1 MRYSATYPHQIKRYR
16 SVQIRNA
23 CSMWHCALRR
33 WRCGRVLAAE
43 GAGAA
48 GGGGCWP
55 AVLNLLSPSSFSM
68 ADDVLDIIQTP
79 RDPSHQSPIHTC
91 VVQQH
96 TRSINSPK
104 DQHTPQR
111 NSSQFSG
118 LISLRWPMAKHAHP
132 PACTTLYAILAHPSR
147 HAQHLSTCTSLHMH
161 VSACVS
167 QHAHRSVCMSLSC
180 ITRHGTRHRP
190 KAPPARAH
198 ASSSPPSAS
207 IH

>member
-1 MRYSATYPHQIKRYR
+1 MKLAAFESASWTRFIAVGDGVAQWIAVRVRPASAT
-16 SVQIRNA
+16 
-23 CSMWHCALRR
+23 
-33 WRCGRVLAAE
+33 
-43 GAGAA
+43 
-48 GGGGCWP
+48 
-55 AVLNLLSPSSFSM
+55 VLNLVLPSWLHEG
-68 ADDVLDIIQTP
+68 DVHEDIRQTP

-96 TRSINSPK
+96 TPSINSPK
-104 DQHTPQR
+104 DLHTPQR
-111 NSSQFSG
+111 NSNQFSG
-118 LISLRWPMAKHAHP
+118 LISYLQWPMAKHAHP
-132 PACTTLYAILAHPSR
+132 PACTTLYAISANTSR
-147 HAQHLSTCTSLHMH
+147 HVQHLSMCTSLHMH
-161 VSACVS
+161 ISACAS